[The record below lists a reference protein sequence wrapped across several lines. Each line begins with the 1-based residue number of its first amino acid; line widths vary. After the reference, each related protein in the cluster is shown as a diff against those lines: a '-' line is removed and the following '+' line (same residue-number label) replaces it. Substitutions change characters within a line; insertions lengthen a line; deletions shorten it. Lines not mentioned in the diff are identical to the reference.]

1 MYGDALTA
9 EEKNEDGE
17 GSDGGEKEGDI
28 EAELAKELKE
38 LQQSR
43 GSKKEQFKPVDLG
56 CECVVFFRTRK
67 PVEPVEFV
75 TRICKDA
82 RDKGVSKTRFTQ
94 RLTPISGTETATLE
108 GVQRLAKEV
117 LKEHFHNEFGQEPL
131 KFAIRPQ
138 LRNHNTLSRGE
149 IIKTVAECVGNDHG
163 HKVDLKNYDKLI
175 LIEVFKSSIGMS
187 VVDNQFEPLQRFNL
201 EQILEKGIQK
211 EEDSK

>member
-1 MYGDALTA
+1 MTA
-9 EEKNEDGE
+9 EEKNEDE
-17 GSDGGEKEGDI
+17 EEAEDEEKEEDI

-38 LQQSR
+38 MQQSR
-43 GSKKEQFKPVDLG
+43 ESKKEQFKPVDLG

-94 RLTPISGTETATLE
+94 RLTPISRTETATLE
-108 GVQRLAKEV
+108 GVKRLAKDV
-117 LKEHFHNEFGQEPL
+117 LKEHFHKESGQEPL

-138 LRNHNTLSRGE
+138 LRNHNTLSRDD
-149 IIKTVAECVGNDHG
+149 IIQTVAECVGNDHG

-187 VVDNQFEPLQRFNL
+187 VVDNQFESLARFNL
-201 EQILEKGIQK
+201 EQIHEKSIQK
-211 EEDSK
+211 QEDDK